1 VRQYQRLFGMENIA
15 LGFTEEA
22 PEYIV
27 QKADEY
33 RLGARGL
40 RSICESI
47 MTDAMF
53 EMPSEVGTAELMIT
67 ESYARSKF
75 EKSPLRLMRAA

>member
-1 VRQYQRLFGMENIA
+1 MRQYQRLFGMENIQ

-22 PEYIV
+22 LEYIV
-27 QKADEY
+27 DRADEY

-53 EMPSEVGTAELMIT
+53 EMPSEVGVEQLTIT